1 MEDDEFYDLIITRMD
16 GVEDQLSA
24 LEKILK
30 AFRSIEVADREEV
43 DTIGN
48 TNST

>member
-1 MEDDEFYDLIITRMD
+1 MEDDEFYDLIIRRMD
-16 GVEDQLSA
+16 EVEDQLSA

-30 AFRSIEVADREEV
+30 AFRSIEVADGEEV
-43 DTIGN
+43 DSIGD